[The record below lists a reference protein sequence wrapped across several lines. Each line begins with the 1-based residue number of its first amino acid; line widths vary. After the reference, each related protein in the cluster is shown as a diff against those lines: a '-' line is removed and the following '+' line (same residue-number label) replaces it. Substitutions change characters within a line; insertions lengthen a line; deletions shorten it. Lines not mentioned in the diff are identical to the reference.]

1 MPTTRETAPAHRR
14 PEENSRHGRLTV
26 QPRPAATTDGRSGL
40 IPFEGAAGDLIA
52 EAYVPDAA
60 GPYRLALLLHGAGG
74 SSRQALDLM
83 LPVADEHRLLLLAP
97 QAAAASWDLIGVGF
111 GPDVRRIDRVLQ
123 DTLDAFPIAGMLI
136 GGFSDGASYA
146 LSIGLI
152 NGDLFSAVVAFSPG
166 FAAPLVTHGAP
177 RVYISHGT
185 RDPVLPVD
193 RCSRRIVPQ
202 LRSLGY
208 DVTYDEFDGGH
219 EVPDSAVRHAMTWF
233 GRDRPAG
240 R

>member
-14 PEENSRHGRLTV
+14 PEENSRHGRLNV
-26 QPRPAATTDGRSGL
+26 QPRPATTTDDRSGL
-40 IPFEGAAGDLIA
+40 IPFEGAGGDLIA
-52 EAYVPDAA
+52 EAYVPDAP

-74 SSRQALDLM
+74 SPRQALDLM

-97 QAAAASWDLIGVGF
+97 QAVAASWDLIGVGF

-123 DTLDAFPIAGMLI
+123 DALDTFPVAGMLI

-185 RDPVLPVD
+185 GDPVLPVD

-219 EVPDSAVRHAMTWF
+219 EVPDSAVGHAMTWL
-233 GRDRPAG
+233 RA
-240 R
+240 